1 MDYPR
6 LRYVEAFPLDHGTSN
21 AYALR
26 DPSGLAEDV
35 VVLSGD
41 ALFFLQYFDG
51 KHSLLDMRVEY
62 MRAFGRMIE
71 EQKLANIVA
80 ELDRRHFLVSEE
92 FDRYKAELAERMLAE
107 PQRPASHAG
116 QSYEADPQRLREQL
130 DGFFLH
136 PSGAGRPS
144 IWPSLSGQGTGPNG
158 QSKQTSAAARPLAAV
173 APHIDLR
180 AGGPCYSHTYRALAE
195 AEPAEV
201 YVILGTGHSG
211 LQNLYSVLPQD
222 FATPLGVVRHDPE
235 FIKRLA
241 CHHSGDLFSEPLAH
255 RQEHTIEFQAVFLQY
270 LFGGQHDYRIVP
282 VLCSFAHLML
292 QDSQFAREKQ
302 LIEAFIHALRCT
314 IVEDGR
320 RICVLASV
328 DLAHVGPRYGE
339 KLSPDPLFLG
349 QVSAADQQLLMHI
362 ERVDAAGLCDT
373 IARERDRYRVCGFAP
388 LYTLLAA
395 TEARSGKILRY
406 DRAAVDGRNST
417 VTFASAVLF

>member
-6 LRYVEAFPLDHGTSN
+6 LRYVQAFPVDHGTTN

-26 DPSGLAEDV
+26 DPTGLAEDV

-51 KHSLLDMRVEY
+51 QHSLLDMRVEY

-71 EQKLANIVA
+71 EEKLRNIVE

-92 FDRYKAELAERMLAE
+92 FDRYKAELVERMLSG
-107 PQRPASHAG
+107 PQRPVAHAG

-136 PSGAGRPS
+136 PNGAGRPT
-144 IWPSLSGQGTGPNG
+144 PAR
-158 QSKQTSAAARPLAAV
+158 SAPCPLAAV

-211 LQNLYSVLPQD
+211 LQNLYSVLPKD
-222 FATPLGVVRHDPE
+222 FSTPLGAVHHDAE

-241 CHHSGDLFSEPLAH
+241 SHYAGDLFSEPLSH
-255 RQEHTIEFQAVFLQY
+255 RHEHTIEFQAIFLQH
-270 LFGGQHDYRIVP
+270 LFGGVREYTIVP
-282 VLCSFAHLML
+282 VLSSFAYLML
-292 QDSQFAREKQ
+292 EDSQFAREQK
-302 LIEAFIHALRCT
+302 LIENFAWSLRRT
-314 IVEDGR
+314 MAEDGR
-320 RICVLASV
+320 RVCLLASV
-328 DLAHVGPRYGE
+328 DLCHVGPRYGD
-339 KLSPDPLFLG
+339 KLSPDPVFLG
-349 QVSAADQQLLMHI
+349 QVAKADHELLACI
-362 ERVDAAGLCDT
+362 ERVDAAGFCRA

-388 LYTLLAA
+388 LYTLLSA
-395 TEARSGKILRY
+395 TEAKNGKILRY
-406 DRAAVDGRNST
+406 DRAAVDGQDST
-417 VTFASAVLF
+417 VTFTSAVLF